1 MQKQAHIQLDESIN
15 CSKAIIVGDPAR
27 VSKVEPYLEEV
38 TVLANNREFYSI
50 KGIYQGESILVLSTG
65 IGAPSTAI
73 AIEEMYQI
81 GVREVIRVGS
91 CGAMQKDIALGE
103 LIIASGA
110 VRDEGLTSKYVPLA
124 FPAVPDSHLL
134 QRAQVLYPK
143 AHVGV
148 IRSHDG
154 FYMDNNDE
162 IETFWSQ
169 QGVLGADME
178 TSCLFIVGG
187 LRGMKTASILNNV
200 VLFQADLTEGI
211 NDLVEGDEQVVQGER
226 ASIELALAVLT
237 KGAE

>member
-27 VSKVEPYLEEV
+27 VSKVEPYLEKI

-50 KGIYQGESILVLSTG
+50 KGVYQGESILVLSTG

-134 QRAQVLYPK
+134 QRTQVLYPK
-143 AHVGV
+143 AHVGI

-211 NDLVEGDEQVVQGER
+211 NDLVEGDEQVVKGER

>member
-38 TVLANNREFYSI
+38 IVLANNREFYSI

-134 QRAQVLYPK
+134 RRAQVLYPK